1 MRMTDS
7 SSQNNNDGANGSHG
21 KRPAQNS
28 GNSGA
33 SFPKIVK
40 FNGNVH
46 RPPGRDSNSPNK
58 RPMPAHYSR
67 EDLLAQRQALPI
79 YPVRQKLLEE
89 LRKHQTLI
97 VIGET
102 GSGKTTQIPQYIFT
116 HAMTENGTIAVTQP
130 RRVAAITLAT
140 RVAQEM
146 GAQLGTTV
154 GYTVRFED
162 MSNFKTKI
170 KFLTDGM
177 LLREAMLDPL
187 LKRYSVII
195 LDEAHERT
203 IHTDVLF
210 SVVKTAQKRRAE
222 QGNNKLKIVIMSAT
236 MDVDHF
242 SHYFNKASVVYLEG
256 RQFPIQVFHAKQTQE
271 DYLFSSLVTL
281 FQIHKD
287 APADHHILIFL
298 TGQEEIEAFAKSART
313 IAKDLQGKYP
323 NLKVCPLFANLPQNQ
338 QMEAFNNPPPN
349 TRKVVLSTNIAE
361 TSVTIDGIRY
371 VIDCGRV
378 KARTHMPAT
387 GMDILRIQ
395 KIAQAQ
401 AWQRAGRA
409 GRQAAGFCYRAYTL
423 NDFEKMAP
431 NPIPEIQRC
440 SLTTVVLQLLALG
453 VQDPLNFDF
462 MDKPPTELIEG
473 AMRELH
479 LLGGIQ
485 STEKPVLT
493 EVGQQ
498 MAAFPLDPR
507 FTKLILASK
516 ELGCTEEIVSI
527 VALLSADSIMINATA
542 QREQANNVRAKFA
555 SSEGDHMT
563 LLNIFRAFRTAK
575 QNRNWCFE
583 NFVNYRNLLY
593 AVEVR
598 KQLAELCERMN
609 IPMKSCNP
617 QTEPVRRCLLSGL
630 FLSVAEYQREGHYL
644 TLGSRQT
651 VAIHPSSVLF
661 HSKPSCIVFTELVQ
675 TGKRYVRQ
683 VTLIDQDWIE
693 ELPKDTLLQLR
704 QTFRGT
710 VSGPHRK

>member
-1 MRMTDS
+1 MSSTFRRRLMEGAISGTAVSVGAAAGRVIVLDTVTVLISTGRVIVLDTVTVLISTGSVTDTVSTDS
-7 SSQNNNDGANGSHG
+7 VIVIVDIIVSVSRITSVMVIGTSLNVMDVVDTSVTMTVVGSICTVSVVVSISLTIDVTSSVTVDVMVSVRAGSVTITVSCATSVIVDLTVSTLYSVKVMGATETDTISVVVRVSIIVIVSVNVDIDVSIVEW
-21 KRPAQNS
+21 AV
-28 GNSGA
+28 GA
-33 SFPKIVK
+33 SADLVVI
-40 FNGNVH
+40 
-46 RPPGRDSNSPNK
+46 
-58 RPMPAHYSR
+58 
-67 EDLLAQRQALPI
+67 EDCCRLTRW
-79 YPVRQKLLEE
+79 KLL
-89 LRKHQTLI
+89 K
-97 VIGET
+97 
-102 GSGKTTQIPQYIFT
+102 
-116 HAMTENGTIAVTQP
+116 
-130 RRVAAITLAT
+130 
-140 RVAQEM
+140 
-146 GAQLGTTV
+146 
-154 GYTVRFED
+154 
-162 MSNFKTKI
+162 
-170 KFLTDGM
+170 
-177 LLREAMLDPL
+177 L
-187 LKRYSVII
+187 LK
-195 LDEAHERT
+195 
-203 IHTDVLF
+203 
-210 SVVKTAQKRRAE
+210 
-222 QGNNKLKIVIMSAT
+222 KLKKFVKI
-236 MDVDHF
+236 
-242 SHYFNKASVVYLEG
+242 
-256 RQFPIQVFHAKQTQE
+256 
-271 DYLFSSLVTL
+271 
-281 FQIHKD
+281 
-287 APADHHILIFL
+287 HHILIFL

-313 IAKDLQGKYP
+313 IAKDLQGKYA

-338 QMEAFNNPPPN
+338 QMEAFSSPPPN

-387 GMDILRIQ
+387 GMDVLRIQ

-423 NDFEKMAP
+423 NEFEKMAP
-431 NPIPEIQRC
+431 NAVPEIQRC

-453 VQDPLNFDF
+453 VQDPLHFDF

-473 AMRELH
+473 AMKELH

-485 STEKPVLT
+485 SIEKPVLT
-493 EVGQQ
+493 EIGQQ

-516 ELGCTEEIVSI
+516 DLGCTEEIVSI
-527 VALLSADSIMINATA
+527 VALLSADSIMVNATA

-598 KQLAELCERMN
+598 KQLAELCERTN

-617 QTEPVRRCLLSGL
+617 QTEPIRRCLLAGL

-651 VAIHPSSVLF
+651 VTIHPSSVLF
-661 HSKPSCIVFTELVQ
+661 HTKPSCIVFTELIQ

-683 VTLIDQDWIE
+683 VTLIDRDWIE
-693 ELPKDTLLQLR
+693 ELPKETLLQLR
-704 QTFRGT
+704 QTFRGA
-710 VSGPHRK
+710 VNGPNRS

>member
-1 MRMTDS
+1 MSSTLRRRLTEGAISGRAVSVGAAAQTVSAGSVMVLDTVTVLISTGRVIVLDTVIVLISMGSVTDTVSTDS
-7 SSQNNNDGANGSHG
+7 VTV
-21 KRPAQNS
+21 
-28 GNSGA
+28 
-33 SFPKIVK
+33 IVDT
-40 FNGNVH
+40 VV
-46 RPPGRDSNSPNK
+46 SV
-58 RPMPAHYSR
+58 SR
-67 EDLLAQRQALPI
+67 I
-79 YPVRQKLLEE
+79 TSV
-89 LRKHQTLI
+89 I
-97 VIGET
+97 VIGT
-102 GSGKTTQIPQYIFT
+102 WLTVMDVVDTSVTMTVVGSICTVSVVVSISL
-116 HAMTENGTIAVTQP
+116 TIDVTSSVMVDVMVSV
-130 RRVAAITLAT
+130 RAGSVTITVSCASSVNVDLT
-140 RVAQEM
+140 VSTLYSVKVM
-146 GAQLGTTV
+146 GATETDKTSVVVRVSIIVIVSVNVDIDVSIEWTV
-154 GYTVRFED
+154 GASAGVDFVVIED
-162 MSNFKTKI
+162 CSR
-170 KFLTDGM
+170 LT
-177 LLREAMLDPL
+177 RWKL
-187 LKRYSVII
+187 LK
-195 LDEAHERT
+195 L
-203 IHTDVLF
+203 LKKF
-210 SVVKTAQKRRAE
+210 K
-222 QGNNKLKIVIMSAT
+222 KLEKI
-236 MDVDHF
+236 
-242 SHYFNKASVVYLEG
+242 
-256 RQFPIQVFHAKQTQE
+256 
-271 DYLFSSLVTL
+271 
-281 FQIHKD
+281 
-287 APADHHILIFL
+287 HHILIFL

-313 IAKDLQGKYP
+313 IAKDLQGKYA

-338 QMEAFNNPPPN
+338 QMEAFSSPPPN

-387 GMDILRIQ
+387 GMDVLRIQ

-423 NDFEKMAP
+423 NEFEKMAP
-431 NPIPEIQRC
+431 NAIPEIQRC

-453 VQDPLNFDF
+453 VQDPLHFDF

-473 AMRELH
+473 AMKELH

-485 STEKPVLT
+485 SIDKPVLT
-493 EVGQQ
+493 EIGQQ

-516 ELGCTEEIVSI
+516 DLGCTEEIVSI
-527 VALLSADSIMINATA
+527 VALLSADSIMVNASA

-598 KQLAELCERMN
+598 KQLAELCERTN

-617 QTEPVRRCLLSGL
+617 QTEPIRRCLLAGL

-651 VAIHPSSVLF
+651 VTIHPSSVLF
-661 HSKPSCIVFTELVQ
+661 HTKPSCIVFTELIQ

-683 VTLIDQDWIE
+683 VTLIDRDWIE
-693 ELPKDTLLQLR
+693 ELPKETLLQLR

-710 VSGPHRK
+710 VNGPNRS